1 MDVGDGLFPACHLTC
16 ARRRRSGACKLASCV
31 LFKTA
36 SLVVAGADC
45 RTHRRHLER
54 TSVDGRVYAL
64 TTSFLSLFRRDSQKP
79 LGQPSF
85 SGRGLPHSYTFHLF
99 ADGPLTGDNAV
110 CSSPVFS
117 STPLRH
123 PTFLLSLP
131 FNQVESQ
138 CQSKVRT
145 TRQPNN
151 LENSPSRTA
160 DAPSEYRRQTAAT
173 TNPPA
178 DTDHHRENTRRR
190 ERAIDDQQLSAS
202 IN

>member
-1 MDVGDGLFPACHLTC
+1 MDRSSPPVLPQFYSTLHGQTFGLPSSH
-16 ARRRRSGACKLASCV
+16 V
-31 LFKTA
+31 LNHHTLHGPSFGRT
-36 SLVVAGADC
+36 DC
-45 RTHRRHLER
+45 PVFGL
-54 TSVDGRVYAL
+54 
-64 TTSFLSLFRRDSQKP
+64 QP
-79 LGQPSF
+79 QPSF

-99 ADGPLTGDNAV
+99 ADGPLTGDTRLQL
-110 CSSPVFS
+110 PVFS

-131 FNQVESQ
+131 FNQV
-138 CQSKVRT
+138 RT

-151 LENSPSRTA
+151 LEILSRTA
-160 DAPSEYRRQTAAT
+160 DAPSEYRRQTAAA

-178 DTDHHRENTRRR
+178 DTDHHREKTRRR